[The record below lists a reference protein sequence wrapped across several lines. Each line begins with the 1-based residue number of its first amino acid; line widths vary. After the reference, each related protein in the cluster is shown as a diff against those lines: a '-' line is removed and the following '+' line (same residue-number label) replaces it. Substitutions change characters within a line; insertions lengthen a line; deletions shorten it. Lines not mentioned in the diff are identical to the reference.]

1 MQAPKKCAIK
11 LEKKKKIVGCLV
23 LTGAIR
29 EMAGWISV
37 NFRLL
42 CLYILKI
49 CTNIL
54 YNSSNRQIG
63 AEKDDSSGM
72 DAQMSA
78 IELTMS
84 GG

>member
-1 MQAPKKCAIK
+1 MYHASPQKVCNKTR
-11 LEKKKKIVGCLV
+11 EKEENRGV

-54 YNSSNRQIG
+54 YNNSNRQIG
-63 AEKDDSSGM
+63 AEKDDLSGM